1 MDFYGWT
8 NPARAAH
15 ETFMVVLGFAVIRY
29 WGMLIFQLI
38 APLFRRAPPRIL
50 EDLLEAVA
58 MLGWAGLGLLPPASG
73 RPLQLGQLVTTSAVI
88 TAVLAFAMQDTLGNI
103 LARLQH
109 FIGLN
114 RNV

>member
-58 MLGWAGLGLLPPASG
+58 MLGWAGPFTACIWPASATGATGHHLG
-73 RPLQLGQLVTTSAVI
+73 RHYRGTGFCHARHAGQYSGQA
-88 TAVLAFAMQDTLGNI
+88 AAFY
-103 LARLQH
+103 
-109 FIGLN
+109 
-114 RNV
+114 